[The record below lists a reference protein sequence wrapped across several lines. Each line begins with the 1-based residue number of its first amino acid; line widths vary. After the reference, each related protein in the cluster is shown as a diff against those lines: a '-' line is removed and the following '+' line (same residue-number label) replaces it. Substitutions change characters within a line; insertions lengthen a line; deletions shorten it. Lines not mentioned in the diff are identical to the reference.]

1 VQKSHIEVGVIGT
14 ACAHWWTRVH
24 ARSELAV
31 YNGPKLQKIPEN
43 VSNNREDYLPNPL
56 VAFCRSY
63 LELIWYDHRT
73 TG

>member
-1 VQKSHIEVGVIGT
+1 MSIRPHPALPT
-14 ACAHWWTRVH
+14 
-24 ARSELAV
+24 
-31 YNGPKLQKIPEN
+31 KLQKIPEN

-63 LELIWYDHRT
+63 LELIWYDHRI